1 MAYDDLKGEILGRFS
16 KNPTMTF
23 TGSLARA
30 RFESKNGNGVN
41 GNGVRLVVSV
51 SKRHNLP
58 SGLYWYGFNQSQI
71 DFLDKATKQGY
82 RGYFIM
88 VFSDS
93 KRAFA
98 IPHEEMKQMANEMNS
113 TDYKSGKN
121 YQVIVKLFEGR
132 EVIYAS
138 RTGSRFEFLRYEF

>member
-1 MAYDDLKGEILGRFS
+1 MAYDDLKGEILDKFS
-16 KNPTMTF
+16 KKYSKKHSIKHSMTF

-30 RFESKNGNGVN
+30 RFESKN

-58 SGLYWYGFNQSQI
+58 SGLYWYGFSQSQI
-71 DFLDKATKQGY
+71 DFLDEATKK
-82 RGYFIM
+82 GYFIM

-93 KRAFA
+93 KRKFK
-98 IPHEEMKQMANEMNS
+98 IPHKEMKQMAKEMNS
-113 TDYKSGKN
+113 TGDGSQKN

-138 RTGSRFEFLRYEF
+138 RTGSKFEFLQYEF